1 MSSEMQQEQHIHTV
15 LKTLAKGDPV
25 DLVKGIVIGYDAK
38 GNLRFFNADM
48 TTEELV
54 VACELTKA
62 KALGL
67 LAASEV
73 PHAVART
80 LAAQKQQQQQQPKED
95 E

>member
-1 MSSEMQQEQHIHTV
+1 MSNAMQQEQHIHTV
-15 LKTLAKGDPV
+15 LKSLAKGDPV

-73 PHAVART
+73 PHAVARSI
-80 LAAQKQQQQQQPKED
+80 AAQQHQQQQPKD
-95 E
+95 EV

>member
-1 MSSEMQQEQHIHTV
+1 MSNEMQQEQHIHTV
-15 LKTLAKGDPV
+15 LKSLAEGNPV

-38 GNLRFFNADM
+38 GNLRFYNADM

-62 KALGL
+62 KSLGL

-73 PHAVART
+73 PHAVARNM
-80 LAAQKQQQQQQPKED
+80 AAQQQAKNEEGKE
-95 E
+95 

>member
-1 MSSEMQQEQHIHTV
+1 VTNEMQQEQHIHKV
-15 LKTLAKGDPV
+15 LKSLSEGDPV
-25 DLVKGIVIGYDAK
+25 DLVKGIVIGYDAN
-38 GNLRFFNADM
+38 GNLRFYNADM

-67 LAASEV
+67 LSASEV
-73 PHAVART
+73 PAAVARNM
-80 LAAQKQQQQQQPKED
+80 AAQQAKEK